1 MTKITAGDL
10 HYRLLNQEIRLSKDK
25 DIVIENCLGQRFI
38 GSGCIGKN
46 IEIHGV
52 PGNALGAYL
61 TQSNI
66 TVYGNAQDAT
76 GDTMN
81 DGTITIH
88 GNCGDAPG
96 YGMRDGMI
104 LIQRNAGYRAGIHMK
119 QYMEKVPVLVIGGKV
134 GDFLAE
140 YQAGGRIVVLGL
152 GYEDI
157 CPVGSFCGTG
167 MHGGAIYIRTDVVP
181 HVPAQVMV
189 TDATD
194 ADKEEIRADVDK
206 YTAAF
211 GGNTDDILSAH
222 FFKLIPNTQNP
233 YKQLYV
239 NN

>member
-1 MTKITAGDL
+1 MGLLGAKMSKDKSGYFKINHIYSGAVYRNELRSPLTEPGMNISEGDFITAIDGQSLKDVDNI
-10 HYRLLNQEIRLSKDK
+10 YRLLVGKADKLVELTVSKSAAEGGRKVVVKPIADEYPLEHYEWVMRNIR
-25 DIVIENCLGQRFI
+25 
-38 GSGCIGKN
+38 
-46 IEIHGV
+46 
-52 PGNALGAYL
+52 
-61 TQSNI
+61 
-66 TVYGNAQDAT
+66 TVE
-76 GDTMN
+76 
-81 DGTITIH
+81 
-88 GNCGDAPG
+88 
-96 YGMRDGMI
+96 
-104 LIQRNAGYRAGIHMK
+104 
-119 QYMEKVPVLVIGGKV
+119 EKSGGKV